1 VFLQCFS
8 FTRFN
13 GVYQVYQFINTR
25 FITRFTSLPGVI
37 TVASS
42 ESPLSFN
49 THPNAATHSETHTM
63 NQPHMKADEPHT
75 HKSFLVVLLF
85 LPPLIMVVEPSR
97 FSISQALRPGIQI
110 FQIWRFRNYQRFKQR
125 FKKNWLVIKE
135 ER

>member
-1 VFLQCFS
+1 
-8 FTRFN
+8 
-13 GVYQVYQFINTR
+13 
-25 FITRFTSLPGVI
+25 
-37 TVASS
+37 
-42 ESPLSFN
+42 
-49 THPNAATHSETHTM
+49 
-63 NQPHMKADEPHT
+63 MKADEPHT